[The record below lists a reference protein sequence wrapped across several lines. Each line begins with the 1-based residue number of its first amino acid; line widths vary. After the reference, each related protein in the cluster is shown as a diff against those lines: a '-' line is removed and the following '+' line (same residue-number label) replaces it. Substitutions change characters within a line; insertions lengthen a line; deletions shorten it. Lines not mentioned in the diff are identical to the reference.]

1 MTIRCIIVED
11 ERPATQLLEMFLD
24 QIPEF
29 KLVAT
34 FDNAMAAFSF
44 LQNNSVD
51 LMFMD
56 IQMPKMTGLTLL
68 RSLNVGPKVIVT
80 TAFRDYALDAFE
92 LDVIDYLLKPISQDR
107 FLKSISKYHVYAGKL
122 LPSEGEKSVYASSYI
137 FLKVGR
143 EQVKVFLKD
152 ILFIEGLKDYI
163 KVHTAEKM
171 LIAYDRLGYME
182 EKLPET
188 HFQRVHKSFIIALD
202 KVRHFNSDSTR
213 IGDRDIPIGRM
224 YKQAFLKA
232 LGNPGGRL

>member
-1 MTIRCIIVED
+1 
-11 ERPATQLLEMFLD
+11 
-24 QIPEF
+24 
-29 KLVAT
+29 
-34 FDNAMAAFSF
+34 
-44 LQNNSVD
+44 
-51 LMFMD
+51 MFMD

-68 RSLNVGPKVIVT
+68 RSLNVAPKVIVT

-107 FLKSISKYHVYAGKL
+107 FLKSISKYHVYAGKS
-122 LPSEGEKSVYASSYI
+122 LPPEGEKSVYASSYI

-163 KVHTAEKM
+163 KVHTTEKM

-232 LGNPGGRL
+232 IGNPGARL